1 MRRSPLVISPAKRDA
16 MRHMLL
22 AGVRPRD
29 LTSIMHVTPQQV
41 AIRPRRR
48 SSAEVRT

>member
-1 MRRSPLVISPAKRDA
+1 MRRSTLLISPAKRDA

-29 LTSIMHVTPQQV
+29 LRSVMRITPQQV
-41 AIRPRRR
+41 SIRPRRR
-48 SSAEVRT
+48 AEVRT